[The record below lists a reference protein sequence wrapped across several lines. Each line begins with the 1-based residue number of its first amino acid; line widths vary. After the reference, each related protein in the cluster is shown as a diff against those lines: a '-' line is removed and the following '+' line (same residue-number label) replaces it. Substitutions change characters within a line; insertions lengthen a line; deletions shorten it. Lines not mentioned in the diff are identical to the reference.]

1 MSELKEEKETK
12 EPLKVK
18 AKRPSNLTKRKEDPV
33 YKMKIK
39 KDTEEK
45 VEEKVQEVKAEEKV
59 EDKSEN
65 LIKRVEATDGEV
77 KKEETPVA
85 EKAPITPEVNMPE
98 GVQKL
103 ISFMKET
110 GGGIQDYARLNTD
123 YSNIKEEALLKEF
136 YKKTKPHLND
146 EEIVFLLEDK
156 FSFDAEEDEEKEI
169 RKKKLA
175 MKEEVANAS
184 SFMNNLKEQYYEDL
198 KLRSNVSTDQQKAID
213 FFNRYNKEQ
222 DAAAARREEF
232 KQNTNKFFTNDF
244 EGFDF
249 KLGENQFKYGVS
261 NPQNVADTQADLT
274 SFIGKFLDKDGNVN
288 DTAGYHKALY
298 AARNADTLAEHFYEQ
313 GKADAIK
320 DITAKTNNVNATTR
334 NTAQNGDVFIN
345 GLKVKAI
352 SGVDSSKLKI
362 KRNNKN

>member
-12 EPLKVK
+12 EPLKIK
-18 AKRPSNLTKRKEDPV
+18 AKRPSNLTKRKEDQV
-33 YKMKIK
+33 YKMKLK

-45 VEEKVQEVKAEEKV
+45 VEDKVEEKV
-59 EDKSEN
+59 EEKVENKSDN
-65 LIKRVEATDGEV
+65 LIKRVEAKEV
-77 KKEETPVA
+77 KTEEKVPVVD
-85 EKAPITPEVNMPE
+85 KAPIKPEVNMPE
-98 GVQKL
+98 GVEKL
-103 ISFMKET
+103 LKFMKDT
-110 GGGIQDYARLNTD
+110 GGGIQDYARLNAD
-123 YSNIKEEALLKEF
+123 YSNVKDEVLLKEF
-136 YKKTKPHLND
+136 YKKTKPHLDD

-156 FSFDAEEDEEKEI
+156 FSFDEEEDDEKHI
-169 RKKKLA
+169 RKKRLA

-198 KLRSNVSTDQQKAID
+198 KLRSNDSPDQQKALD

-222 DAAAARREEF
+222 DAAAVRREEF
-232 KQNTNKFFTNDF
+232 KQNTNNFFTNDF
-244 EGFDF
+244 DGFDF
-249 KLGENQFKYGVS
+249 KLGDNQFKYGVS

-313 GKADAIK
+313 GKADAVK
-320 DITAKTNNVNATTR
+320 DITAKTNNVSSTTR
-334 NTAQNGDVFIN
+334 NTPPNGDVFIN

>member
-18 AKRPSNLTKRKEDPV
+18 KPTNLSKRKESAV
-33 YKMKIK
+33 YKVKLK
-39 KDTEEK
+39 QNEEKTEEKVESKTEEK
-45 VEEKVQEVKAEEKV
+45 VEEKK
-59 EDKSEN
+59 EN
-65 LIKRVEATDGEV
+65 LIKRVEKVEEPKSEENITEKEPV
-77 KKEETPVA
+77 KPVV
-85 EKAPITPEVNMPE
+85 KMPE
-98 GVQKL
+98 NIQKL
-103 ISFMKET
+103 VNFMNET
-110 GGGIQDYARLNTD
+110 GGDIQDYARLNVD
-123 YSNIKEEALLKEF
+123 YSNIKDDDLLREF
-136 YKKTKPHLND
+136 YKKTKPHLNN
-146 EEIVFLLEDK
+146 EEINFILEDK
-156 FSFDAEEDEEKEI
+156 FSWDEDEDEEKDI

-184 SFMNNLKEQYYEDL
+184 SFMNNLKEQYYDDL
-198 KLRSNVSTDQQKAID
+198 KLRPGTTAEQQKALD

-222 DAAAARREEF
+222 DAATQRREEF
-232 KQNTNKFFTNDF
+232 KQSTSKFFNQDF

-249 KLGENQFKYGVS
+249 KIGEYKFKYGVS
-261 NPQNVADTQADLT
+261 NPSNVAEKQADLT

-298 AARNADTLAEHFYEQ
+298 AARNADTIAEHFYEQ

-320 DITAKTNNVNATTR
+320 DITSQTNNVSATTR
-334 NTAQNGDVFIN
+334 NTATNGEVFIN

-362 KRNNKN
+362 KRNNKT